1 MPASHCPAC
10 RAAVPV
16 GAPWCGLCYADLRAV
31 PAESMLG
38 PPGPSGPGPQSRG
51 DGWPCSGCGASVALD
66 LPRCPGCGTGFLA
79 ELADPSTTGVGV
91 LDRLARLATGNRLA
105 ALGIGLAGCGLFLLL
120 WVVLGLLT

>member
-1 MPASHCPAC
+1 M
-10 RAAVPV
+10 
-16 GAPWCGLCYADLRAV
+16 
-31 PAESMLG
+31 
-38 PPGPSGPGPQSRG
+38 
-51 DGWPCSGCGASVALD
+51 ALD

-120 WVVLGLLT
+120 WVVLGLVT